1 MSLRTVRIILCA
13 VTMLY
18 VAGCAAVAPTQRGTL
33 ASPDMQFDA
42 DIGHARILLHTYS
55 SKEAASGGQA
65 TGGGGCGCT

>member
-1 MSLRTVRIILCA
+1 MSLRTVRLVFCVVA
-13 VTMLY
+13 TLHA
-18 VAGCAAVAPTQRGTL
+18 AGCATVAPTQRGTL
-33 ASPDMQFDA
+33 AAPDMQFDS